1 MTSWGETAT
10 IVGATAGL
18 EKEDLIFCQY
28 RELSALY
35 YRGFTIQ
42 EITDNCT
49 CNHLDKVKGRQMP
62 IHFTNKNLNF
72 MSISS
77 PLATQ
82 ISQAA
87 GFGYGLKLS
96 GEQKVNGVWF
106 GEGAASEGDFYA
118 GINFAQT
125 LGGHTLFL
133 CRYIFFIKKDLTLR
147 RILICSKNSFKIG
160 LFGEYFVTTI

>member
-1 MTSWGETAT
+1 MTSWGETAA

-18 EKEDLIFCQY
+18 DHRDLMFTQY
-28 RELSALY
+28 REMASMY

-42 EITDNCT
+42 EITDNC
-49 CNHLDKVKGRQMP
+49 CGNHLDKVQGRQMP
-62 IHFTNKNLNF
+62 IHFTNRDLNF
-72 MSISS
+72 MSVSS

-82 ISQAA
+82 ISQAS
-87 GFGYGLKLS
+87 GYGYGLKLG
-96 GEQKVNGVWF
+96 GEDTVTGVWF

-133 CRYIFFIKKDLTLR
+133 CR
-147 RILICSKNSFKIG
+147 
-160 LFGEYFVTTI
+160 